1 VRRIKTTHSL
11 SVAAGEYEGFWKP
24 TICPSDHERLE
35 FIIQESM
42 LGPCRHDQIG
52 QLLGGA

>member
-1 VRRIKTTHSL
+1 MRRIKTTHSL

-52 QLLGGA
+52 RLLGGA